1 MVSKDSNPILNKCN
15 IYLFVWC
22 LYLLQGS
29 LYESGSVISQFLL
42 IITLSMSSYHFV
54 KIVRHSNKPIY
65 FVGLDMLLFMFTI
78 YGVILMI
85 TDGAKTNGLIMRPP
99 TFFYLKNILI
109 SLLPIYSCYYYS
121 KNGMLTKETLIRF
134 IPLFLIVAIVQYD
147 YYQRQEL
154 MNIISGREDI
164 TNNSGYVFLSL
175 IPCMYILKNRLLQ
188 VSGIIVCLLFVLF
201 SVKRGAILVAG
212 VTMIV
217 YVFQQMRN
225 VSSNRK
231 ILFLLLMFFVGI
243 LLFQFLEDT
252 LFQNDYFISR
262 VEDTMEGD
270 SSDRDH
276 IYSDIL
282 GKYQSFNIH
291 ELVLGIGADGT
302 LKISHSYAHNDWLE
316 ILVNQ
321 GFVGIIMFFVYW
333 RFFYMTTQ
341 SNNLSQLSRDVLF
354 VILII
359 SFSKTLFSMSIN
371 NNTIFIDSIMG
382 LALAG
387 GLNKNDS
394 SNKRNNMLEK
404 EFLENKYNR

>member
-42 IITLSMSSYHFV
+42 IITLSMSLYHFV
-54 KIVRHSNKPIY
+54 KIVRQSNKPIY

-154 MNIISGREDI
+154 MNIVSGREDI

-175 IPCMYILKNRLLQ
+175 IPCMYIFKNRLLQ

-404 EFLENKYNR
+404 EFLKKQV

>member
-54 KIVRHSNKPIY
+54 KIVRQSNKPIY

-78 YGVILMI
+78 YGIILMI

-154 MNIISGREDI
+154 MNIVSGREDI

-175 IPCMYILKNRLLQ
+175 IPCMYIFKNRLLQ

-231 ILFLLLMFFVGI
+231 ILFLLLMIFVGI

-262 VEDTMEGD
+262 FEDTMEGD

-404 EFLENKYNR
+404 EFLKNKYNR

>member
-54 KIVRHSNKPIY
+54 KIVRQSNKPIY

-175 IPCMYILKNRLLQ
+175 IPCMYIFKNRLLQ

-404 EFLENKYNR
+404 EFLKNKYNR